1 VPARG
6 GWFRW
11 IGWNASLIALIAVG
25 CGACRGERT
34 EDADAESAR
43 SLPAAT
49 SPPLD
54 PNDASGYPPGALPE
68 LVDTLRE
75 SLATQPHPSDGGG
88 RAWLDPIPGDPD
100 FATAGAPG
108 RFRLVYEV
116 GPEGIAVGGMIYFQ
130 VSPFWHWSTP
140 QVEDPAAEG
149 YTTVTPSDDDIQLDA
164 LTLDQQ
170 LLGLAVAGRALR
182 AGDRIELVY
191 GAGPAGAL
199 ADALAEKNSR
209 FWFAVDGDGDGF
221 RVFLKDSPGIDVL
234 SAPPAIL
241 VITLPSVARPGKP
254 FRVTIAALDSS
265 ANAGYPFE
273 GEVEFS
279 SAPEGP
285 RLELAEPVKFA
296 AADQGRKTVEGIVR
310 EPGVVRV
317 HVKSTSG
324 IEGDSNPI
332 LVSADAQNV
341 FWGDLHGHTALS
353 DGTGTVE
360 DYFRY
365 ARDVSALDVVAV
377 TDHDHWGVL
386 QLDQNPEFWE
396 ETKAQTR
403 RFNQPGR
410 FVTLLGYEW
419 TNWIYGHR
427 HVLYFEDE
435 GEIYSSISTE
445 YETPT
450 QLWDALRGKRA
461 LTFAHHSA
469 GGVMRTDWS
478 IPPDPVL
485 EPLTEIVSVHG
496 SSEALDSPFPIYDPV
511 PGNFVRDALG
521 RGYRFGFVGS
531 GDSHDGHPG
540 LAHMITDTGGLAAI
554 ITDTLTRESVLEA
567 LRARR
572 VYATN
577 GPRILLRTAFGSYPM
592 GSLIPKPEAGSYTG
606 ELFVHVIAQTPLDH
620 IDLIRSGKLV
630 DTLPVD
636 GLLEI
641 TLSRKIEDLVSG
653 EYLYVRA
660 VQVDKGAAWSSP
672 IYID

>member
-1 VPARG
+1 VPVRRG
-6 GWFRW
+6 GVRW
-11 IGWNASLIALIAVG
+11 VWWNWWVIGLIAAG
-25 CGACRGERT
+25 CAACRGDRSERV
-34 EDADAESAR
+34 DAEPVRAIHSPSAE
-43 SLPAAT
+43 PGGV
-49 SPPLD
+49 PGD
-54 PNDASGYPPGALPE
+54 PPGALRE

-75 SLATQPHPSDGGG
+75 SLATQPDPSDGGG
-88 RAWLDPIPGDPD
+88 RAWLDQIPGDPD

-108 RFRLVYEV
+108 RFRLIYEV
-116 GPEGIAVGGMIYFQ
+116 GPKGIAVGGMIYFQ

-140 QVEDPAAEG
+140 QVEDPDAEG
-149 YTTVTPSDDDIQLDA
+149 YTTVTVSDQDIKLDA

-170 LLGLAVAGRALR
+170 LLGLSVVGRALR
-182 AGDRIELVY
+182 AGDRVELVY
-191 GAGPAGAL
+191 GAGPAGAI

-221 RVFLKDSPGIDVL
+221 RVFLKDSPGIDVV

-241 VITLPSVARPGKP
+241 EVTLPSVARPGNP
-254 FRVTIAALDSS
+254 FRVTVAALDPS

-273 GEVEFS
+273 GAIEFT
-279 SAPEGP
+279 SAPDGP
-285 RLELAEPVKFA
+285 LLELAEPLKFVA
-296 AADQGRKTVEGIVR
+296 TDRGRKTIQGVVR
-310 EPGVVRV
+310 EPGIVRV
-317 HVKSTSG
+317 HAKSESG
-324 IEGDSNPI
+324 LEGDSNPM
-332 LVSADAQNV
+332 LVAADAQNI
-341 FWGDLHGHTALS
+341 FWGDLHGHTAFS

-360 DYFRY
+360 DYFLY

-377 TDHDHWGVL
+377 TDHDHWGIL

-403 RFNQPGR
+403 RFYQPGR

-427 HVLYFEDE
+427 HVLYFEGD
-435 GEIYSSISTE
+435 GEIYSSISTQ
-445 YETPT
+445 YETPA
-450 QLWDALRGKRA
+450 QLWAALRGKRA

-478 IPPDPVL
+478 IPPDPEL
-485 EPLTEIVSVHG
+485 EPVTEIVSVHG
-496 SSEALDSPFPIYDPV
+496 SSEALDSPVPIYDPV
-511 PGNFVRDALG
+511 PGNFVRDALD

-540 LAHMITDTGGLAAI
+540 LAHLITDSGGLAAI

-577 GPRILLRTAFGSYPM
+577 GPRILLRTALDSYRM
-592 GSLIPKPEAGSYTG
+592 GSVIPKPEAGSYTG
-606 ELFVHVIAQTPLDH
+606 ELFVQVIAQTPLEH
-620 IDLIRSGKLV
+620 IDLIRSGRVV
-630 DTLPVD
+630 DTMPID

-641 TLSRKIEDLVSG
+641 TLSRTIEDLVSG

-660 VQVDKGAAWSSP
+660 VQADTGAAWSSP